1 MADCILVNS
10 NFTAETFFKTFTTLT
25 NTKPEVLY
33 PSLNFEAYDAEID
46 SKDSVK
52 GLPPTAEF
60 VFLSINRFERK
71 KNLQLALEALGNLKD
86 KVSTEEWKRTH
97 LIMAGNVCPYVEP
110 YFAEV
115 ERVFFSFGNLSPG
128 FRINNF
134 LQKFRMI

>member
-46 SKDSVK
+46 SEDSVK
-52 GLPPTAEF
+52 ELPPSAEF

-86 KVSTEEWKRTH
+86 KISTEEWKKTH

-110 YFAEV
+110 YFAKV
-115 ERVFFSFGNLSPG
+115 ERVFFLLGTCHLDLG
-128 FRINNF
+128 LIIF
-134 LQKFRMI
+134 LQKCRMI